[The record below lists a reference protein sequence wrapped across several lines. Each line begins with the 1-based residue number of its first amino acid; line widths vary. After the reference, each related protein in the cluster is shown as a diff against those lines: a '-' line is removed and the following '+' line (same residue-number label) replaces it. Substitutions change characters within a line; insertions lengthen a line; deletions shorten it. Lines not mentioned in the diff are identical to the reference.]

1 MVARKVDLQSTVTNA
16 DFRPAVKVV
25 KERTAKG
32 VQIGTLWCP
41 FQLQKFDKVSKV
53 VKDTGQGQMSEKK
66 QQDKSLVQ
74 VQNDCHKTVFQQ
86 HPFVGVKHVNVCDT
100 NIGFAGHKDQVEDVP
115 WPKALQTQIECI
127 IDRRIS
133 KKTRRNI
140 YFSYLVKW
148 TGKSEKEA
156 VWMTQTEI
164 ERAGYTLASIHNS
177 RDLSYFGGG

>member
-53 VKDTGQGQMSEKK
+53 VKDIGQGQMSEKK

-86 HPFVGVKHVNVCDT
+86 HPFVGVKQVALCDILT
-100 NIGFAGHKDQVEDVP
+100 LVLQVIRIK
-115 WPKALQTQIECI
+115 WRMFLGLRHSKLKLSASLIEESP
-127 IDRRIS
+127 RRQGETFIFL
-133 KKTRRNI
+133 T
-140 YFSYLVKW
+140 
-148 TGKSEKEA
+148 
-156 VWMTQTEI
+156 
-164 ERAGYTLASIHNS
+164 
-177 RDLSYFGGG
+177 